1 MGEHKRENF
10 LNFSSLAAK
19 WPAPLS
25 VCLSL
30 FSISFSLLFLS
41 PLSPSFCLLCLS
53 LSSLPAPLFVL
64 GVCRVLCLGECSVL
78 LGLQL
83 KLLQLQALRL
93 VQAVVVGP
101 CPGQVFLRQT
111 SLVMGGEN
119 YITNPSALQ
128 KEHPKCAFASNSIHP
143 QKGEPILL

>member
-1 MGEHKRENF
+1 MTC
-10 LNFSSLAAK
+10 SL
-19 WPAPLS
+19 L
-25 VCLSL
+25 CLSL
-30 FSISFSLLFLS
+30 FSVSLSPISFASLSLFLS
-41 PLSPSFCLLCLS
+41 LVSLSP
-53 LSSLPAPLFVL
+53 SSLPAPLFVL
-64 GVCRVLCLGECSVL
+64 GGCRVLCLGECSVL

-93 VQAVVVGP
+93 VRAVVVGP

-143 QKGEPILL
+143 QKGEPVLL

>member
-1 MGEHKRENF
+1 M
-10 LNFSSLAAK
+10 
-19 WPAPLS
+19 
-25 VCLSL
+25 
-30 FSISFSLLFLS
+30 
-41 PLSPSFCLLCLS
+41 
-53 LSSLPAPLFVL
+53 
-64 GVCRVLCLGECSVL
+64 L

-83 KLLQLQALRL
+83 KLLQLQVLRL

-143 QKGEPILL
+143 QKGEPVLL